1 MIKAY
6 DVKTKTKGVEMLEAV
21 IDRDGNR
28 CFAKGVAANGNKLCV
43 AIGLKNAEA
52 EIAAGNASKGKGWD

>member
-6 DVKTKTKGVEMLEAV
+6 NVKTKEKGVEMLEAV

-28 CFAKGVAANGNKLCV
+28 CFAKGVSSGGDKLCV

-52 EIAAGNASKGKGWD
+52 EIEAGNAKKGKGW

>member
-6 DVKTKTKGVEMLEAV
+6 DVKTKTKGVEMLKAV

-28 CFAKGVAANGNKLCV
+28 CFAKGNAANGNKLCV

-52 EIAAGNASKGKGWD
+52 EIAAGNATKGKGW